1 MPSLP
6 EDWFGCGEWIGK
18 VFADPHRDGYQKPPR
33 PVALG
38 DPDAI
43 GGVGKYGKYGGA
55 PAVETD
61 DGTEPGVPAVRLA
74 GVDGTII
81 TTDQFGRFH
90 VPCAMLPADRGSN
103 FILKIDTR
111 SLPAGYRLTTENPRV
126 VRLTP
131 GKLTEMNFGVAISK
145 VVRVDLAANAFVRD
159 GDGNAALSEPLK
171 VGIARLLPQ
180 ITGEAVTL
188 HLAYH
193 LPPKAEAA
201 DIKRARALM
210 AMVKRYVAQE
220 WADVGR
226 TKLTVEMTTVRS
238 DE

>member
-1 MPSLP
+1 
-6 EDWFGCGEWIGK
+6 
-18 VFADPHRDGYQKPPR
+18 
-33 PVALG
+33 
-38 DPDAI
+38 
-43 GGVGKYGKYGGA
+43 
-55 PAVETD
+55 
-61 DGTEPGVPAVRLA
+61 
-74 GVDGTII
+74 
-81 TTDQFGRFH
+81 
-90 VPCAMLPADRGSN
+90 
-103 FILKIDTR
+103 
-111 SLPAGYRLTTENPRV
+111 
-126 VRLTP
+126 
-131 GKLTEMNFGVAISK
+131 MNFGVAISK